1 MDEYADIID
10 EMDAEKAKRPTGGV
24 NAGDHPPITPT
35 AIPMRQPT
43 PLYKLIVKCLLQS
56 ISSDAEFTVLKAKI

>member
-43 PLYKLIVKCLLQS
+43 PLYKLIVKCFL
-56 ISSDAEFTVLKAKI
+56 